1 MPRLPSFILATLA
14 LLALISACDDD
25 AAKGRTVR
33 IVQGEE
39 DCQPGQVLAAPGE
52 RIRFVLEN
60 ESGSEYEF
68 FGADGADLDL
78 VRVAPGGSRERSY
91 TAPKIEGA
99 RVKFDCRMRNDGPST
114 LVELLVTAGGAV
126 STPTAARPGAGSP
139 VPDASAPA
147 DRRTPGAATTTIPEL
162 ERDPDAVIGVTLLEY
177 DVSAERDFVPTGRVR
192 FIATNVSREQ
202 AHQLNVLRILPDGSF
217 DRLDGT
223 GNIAPGQGGS
233 VTLDLSPGAYQLAC
247 LIARGDAGSDVD
259 HYQQGMFLPF
269 TVTE

>member
-1 MPRLPSFILATLA
+1 MLRLPSLILATLA
-14 LLALISACDDD
+14 ALALLAACDDD

-39 DCQPGQVLAAPGE
+39 DCQPGQVVAAPGE

-91 TAPKIEGA
+91 TAPKVEGA

-114 LVELLVTAGGAV
+114 LVELLVTASGAV
-126 STPTAARPGAGSP
+126 STPAVA
-139 VPDASAPA
+139 PDGDGTPAPDPSASA
-147 DRRTPGAATTTIPEL
+147 DRRTPAAAATPIPDL
-162 ERDPDAVIGVTLLEY
+162 EREPDTVIGVTLLEY
-177 DVSAERDFVPTGRVR
+177 DVSAERDSVPTGRVR

-217 DRLDGT
+217 DRLGGT
-223 GNIAPGQGGS
+223 GDIAPGQGGS

-247 LIARGDAGSDVD
+247 LIARGDAGSGVD
-259 HYQQGMFLPF
+259 HYQQGMFLAF

>member
-1 MPRLPSFILATLA
+1 MPRLLSYILAALA
-14 LLALISACDDD
+14 ATAVLAACDDE
-25 AAKGRTVR
+25 AAKGRTIR

-39 DCQPGQVLAAPGE
+39 DCQPGQVTAAPGE
-52 RIRFVLEN
+52 RIRFVLQN
-60 ESGSEYEF
+60 ESASEYEF
-68 FGADGADLDL
+68 FGADGADLPL

-91 TAPKIEGA
+91 TVPKVEGA
-99 RVKFDCRMRNDGPST
+99 RIKFDCRMRNDGPST
-114 LVELLVTAGGAV
+114 LVELLVTASDAV
-126 STPTAARPGAGSP
+126 STPTAAPGGDGSP

-147 DRRTPGAATTTIPEL
+147 DRRTPGAATTPITEL
-162 ERDPDAVIGVTLLEY
+162 EREPDTVISVTLLEY
-177 DVSAERDFVPTGRVR
+177 DVSAEREAVPTGRVR
-192 FIATNVSREQ
+192 FIATNVSRDQ

-223 GNIAPGQGGS
+223 GDIAPGQGGS

-247 LIARGDAGSDVD
+247 LIARGDAGSNVD

>member
-1 MPRLPSFILATLA
+1 MLRLPSFILAGSVM
-14 LLALISACDDD
+14 LLFLSACDDD

-39 DCQPGQVLAAPGE
+39 DCQPGQVAAAPGE
-52 RIRFVLEN
+52 RIRFVIEN

-68 FGADGADLDL
+68 FGADGADLDP

-91 TAPKIEGA
+91 TAPNVEGA
-99 RVKFDCRMRNDGPST
+99 RVRFDCRMSNDGPST
-114 LVELLVTAGGAV
+114 LVELLVTAGEGESAA
-126 STPTAARPGAGSP
+126 TASPAGSGSP
-139 VPDASAPA
+139 APGASAPA
-147 DRRTPGAATTTIPEL
+147 DRRTPGAAATPIPEL
-162 ERDPDAVIGVTLLEY
+162 QREPDAVIGVTLLEY
-177 DVSAERDFVPTGRVR
+177 DVSAERDSVPAGRVR

-217 DRLDGT
+217 GRLDGT
-223 GNIAPGQGGS
+223 GDIAPGQGGS
-233 VTLDLSPGAYQLAC
+233 VTLDLSPGTYQLAC

-269 TVTE
+269 TVSE